1 MIQRPFY
8 NFGIF
13 GLVACAIASIAC
25 GPSSG
30 GSPGVGGSAN
40 SASGGSTTGA
50 GGSQASGGST
60 GALSGGASG
69 TSTGGSS
76 TTGGTMSAQGGTG
89 AGMTGGTMSAQGG
102 MGTGT
107 SGGATVPH
115 GGTGGGAIGGSGV
128 TGGNTGAG
136 GLAPLGTHTMA
147 DCDTL
152 AAADA
157 ELKLPKSG
165 TAIKKPAL
173 PATPTSAACILSAAT
188 SGPNESQ
195 TAADTARIAAALA
208 SSACPVVKLVAAG
221 ANNAFISGALD
232 IVGPSVL
239 WIDSGV
245 TLYASVNADLF
256 AYSGRTSCGA
266 KNFDQDCESS
276 AGTQC
281 TALIN
286 MTGAGPQIVGGGTID
301 GQGGKPIIVGGTQQT
316 YSWWDL
322 SVALRSD
329 NDPASN
335 NNPANCGGVAPAQ
348 RGGSAPNPQLIIG
361 GASST
366 GKSDK
371 KTANLVVAGLKIQN
385 SPKFHIKF
393 ASKGFNIWGN
403 TILTPSSKAIMPVA
417 ARNTDGIDPGEGY
430 LATQGAIVCNMVSTG
445 DDDIVLKG
453 HYGVGDVVV
462 AHNHFGTGHGMSVGS
477 ETQGLPGLTA
487 SDDAATSD
495 TGIGIS
501 DVNVYDITIDG
512 DTRSTGG
519 APAADVNGVRV
530 KSDTYRGGIVQNL
543 TFHDICTRDIVN
555 PLIVNPHYSAKTT
568 TPPLI
573 PYFKSISVKNLT
585 AVLGTAPDGPV
596 TPIVTLQGYDTT
608 HQTNIT
614 LDNVNVQGITA
625 ANVLSDANTVVTFGT
640 MGANFAVPPSVP
652 AAGHSTPATCDW
664 GWPVPRPQ

>member
-1 MIQRPFY
+1 MIQSSSLTLRT
-8 NFGIF
+8 I
-13 GLVACAIASIAC
+13 GLLACAVGWAAC
-25 GPSSG
+25 GTSSSAPSGPIGQGTGATGGAVNGAGTG
-30 GSPGVGGSAN
+30 GSR
-40 SASGGSTTGA
+40 
-50 GGSQASGGST
+50 ASGGST
-60 GALSGGASG
+60 GTA
-69 TSTGGSS
+69 
-76 TTGGTMSAQGGTG
+76 
-89 AGMTGGTMSAQGG
+89 
-102 MGTGT
+102 
-107 SGGATVPH
+107 SGGATGTGVV
-115 GGTGGGAIGGSGV
+115 GATGGATSGAAGAGNTGSGSGGITGTGTGGGTTSVGASGGATGTGGGSVG
-128 TGGNTGAG
+128 GAG
-136 GLAPLGTHTMA
+136 GLAVPGTHTMA
-147 DCDTL
+147 DCDAL

-165 TAIKKPAL
+165 TAVKKPAL
-173 PATPTSAACILSAAT
+173 PSTPTSAACILAAAT

-221 ANNAFISGALD
+221 NNNAFISGALD
-232 IVGPSVL
+232 IVGPKIL

-266 KNFDQDCESS
+266 KSFDQDCESS

-286 MTGAGPQIVGGGTID
+286 MTGSGPQLVGSGTID
-301 GQGGKPIIVGGTQQT
+301 GQGGKPIIVGGAQQT
-316 YSWWDL
+316 NSWWDL
-322 SVALRSD
+322 SVALRTDSD
-329 NDPASN
+329 PTSN
-335 NNPANCGGVAPAQ
+335 NNPANCGGVDPSQ

-371 KTANLVVAGLKIQN
+371 KTANLVVAGLTIQN

-393 ASKGFNIWGN
+393 ASLGFNIWGN
-403 TILTPSSKAIMPVA
+403 TILTPSSKAITPVS

-430 LATQGAIVCNMVSTG
+430 LATHGAIVCNMISTG

-487 SDDAATSD
+487 TDDAASSD
-495 TGIGIS
+495 SGIGIS
-501 DVNVYDITIDG
+501 DVDIYDITIDG

-519 APAADVNGVRV
+519 APGADVNGVRV

-543 TFHDICTRDIVN
+543 TFHDICTRDLVN
-555 PLIVNPHYSAKTT
+555 PLIVNPHYSLKTT

-585 AVLGTAPDGPV
+585 AVLGTGPDGPV
-596 TPIVTLQGYDTT
+596 TPIVTLQGYDAT
-608 HQTNIT
+608 HQTTIA
-614 LDNVNVQGITA
+614 LDDVSVEGISASNVA
-625 ANVLSDANTVVTFGT
+625 SDANTVVTFGP
-640 MGANFAVPPSVP
+640 MGANFAVPPSMPTAGHPTP
-652 AAGHSTPATCDW
+652 AACDW